1 MSTPLLELENV
12 TIKFGGLTAV
22 CELTT
27 TVGEGAPNVTV
38 FQVGADGKSRFDDFC
53 R

>member
-1 MSTPLLELENV
+1 MSAPLLELENV

-27 TVGEGAPNVTV
+27 TVGEGELVAVIAER
-38 FQVGADGKSRFDDFC
+38 FAGSRS